1 MATREQRREVGST
14 TEACRLRSQ
23 DTLVPILP
31 LSGRYGGGRVTSLSR
46 RSFFP
51 TGRRVSRGRRLRGGV
66 PALYEPCGTGSGQC
80 AVVKVGAAAEATQL
94 YLGAVEDVVFLIFT

>member
-1 MATREQRREVGST
+1 M
-14 TEACRLRSQ
+14 
-23 DTLVPILP
+23 
-31 LSGRYGGGRVTSLSR
+31 
-46 RSFFP
+46 
-51 TGRRVSRGRRLRGGV
+51 